1 MLYNGGMI
9 ARHSTILRNLCHML
23 VNYDSGHRQRHAA
36 ALVDKNR
43 VVSYG
48 FNSLKTRA
56 SVLRH
61 NKGMHART
69 CTHAEVDALRK
80 VSDPSGLT
88 LYVASL
94 GRGGEV
100 KNSKPCED
108 CQRLIDRSGLKRI
121 IYTNGDGTYT
131 IESRT
136 SKRESFK

>member
-1 MLYNGGMI
+1 MVK
-9 ARHSTILRNLCHML
+9 RHSTILRTLCESL
-23 VNYDSGHRQRHAA
+23 RSYDSGHRQRHAA

-43 VVSYG
+43 VLAYG

-56 SVLRH
+56 SVLKH
-61 NKGMHART
+61 NGNFHDRT
-69 CTHAEVDALRK
+69 CIHAEVDALRK
-80 VSDPSGLT
+80 VHDASGLT

-136 SKRESFK
+136 VKRQALK